1 MNHTIH
7 ANTGSNSGCIRAD
20 CPVDRLNK
28 RIAELEDENEK
39 WKKTAQHIQQDIE
52 RRHSALVGSTERE
65 AEYGK
70 LVNELGRRAERAE
83 AALREVGELPHSW
96 TTGDGRRDS
105 GYWGGWH
112 NRASADADELR
123 YVLAKYEGERG

>member
-20 CPVDRLNK
+20 CPVNRLNK

-83 AALREVGELPHSW
+83 ATLREVGELPDRW
-96 TTGDGRRDS
+96 DGEMSPIVREWLNGCDNPPS
-105 GYWGGWH
+105 QA
-112 NRASADADELR
+112 NELR
-123 YVLAKYEGERG
+123 AILAKYVSQS